1 MSTSSPDLTPN
12 IFPALKYKDGP
23 AAVDWLSRVLGFEQQ
38 MVVPGPDNTI
48 AHAELR
54 LGPGCIMLGSLRQA
68 DKDNPW
74 AAEPIG
80 IYVYVEDVQEHHDRA
95 KAAGADVVRP
105 LQVTEYGSWEYSVRD
120 LEGHLWSF
128 GTYLPE
134 EI

>member
-1 MSTSSPDLTPN
+1 MNGPPHDPTPN
-12 IFPALKYKDGP
+12 IFPALKYNDGP
-23 AAVDWLSRVLGFEQQ
+23 AAVDWLERVFGFEKQ
-38 MVVPGPDNTI
+38 MVLPGPEGTV

-54 LGPGCIMLGSLRQA
+54 LGPGTIMLGSARPP

-74 AAEPIG
+74 TSEPIG
-80 IYVYVEDVQEHHDRA
+80 IYVYVEDVETHHDRA
-95 KAAGADVVRP
+95 KAAGAEIVRP

-128 GTYLPE
+128 GTYRPE

>member
-1 MSTSSPDLTPN
+1 MNQSADPTPN
-12 IFPALKYKDGP
+12 ILPALKYKDGP
-23 AAVDWLSRVLGFEQQ
+23 AAVDWLSRVFGFEQQ
-38 MVVPGPDNTI
+38 MVVPGPDNLV

-54 LGPGCIMLGSLRQA
+54 LGPGCIMLGSLRPA

-80 IYVYVEDVQEHHDRA
+80 IYVYVEDVQTHHDRA

-105 LQVTEYGSWEYSVRD
+105 LQVTEHGSWEYSVRD